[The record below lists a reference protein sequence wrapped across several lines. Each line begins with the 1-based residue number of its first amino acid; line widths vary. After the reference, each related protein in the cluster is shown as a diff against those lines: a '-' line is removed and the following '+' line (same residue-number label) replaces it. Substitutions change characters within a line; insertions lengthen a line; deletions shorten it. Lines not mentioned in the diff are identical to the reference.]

1 METYTHR
8 CRTRSRIRFISTYC
22 SSKPAWRE
30 VSKKQMLVLAEIT
43 WTGVTRFVGS
53 FPRTYASVENALAEQ
68 PFFVPPC
75 SPSDMSNN
83 ERAAFQAEV
92 AAVEEWFRSARF
104 ARVRRPYTAAQVVAK
119 RGTIPIKY
127 PSDILGKK
135 LFALLSQHARN
146 GTPSHTYGA

>member
-92 AAVEEWFRSARF
+92 AAVEEWFKVS
-104 ARVRRPYTAAQVVAK
+104 PYLLGEEAPWPNKQRYRA
-119 RGTIPIKY
+119 
-127 PSDILGKK
+127 SDLQG
-135 LFALLSQHARN
+135 
-146 GTPSHTYGA
+146 